1 MSWFTTVIQP
11 DYNSVS
17 LLWVVEQWT
26 ATICV
31 SSVCVRPCL
40 AWISPQWIMRTE
52 ERLHE
57 RPVHSTQDT
66 STVRR
71 HSADPS
77 QLRQT
82 YSNFPPLQA
91 QWGTF
96 VHMTNL
102 CAIITK
108 ITLL

>member
-1 MSWFTTVIQP
+1 MYSRDDSGAADRFIRKAQHSNHP
-11 DYNSVS
+11 
-17 LLWVVEQWT
+17 
-26 ATICV
+26 V

-40 AWISPQWIMRTE
+40 AWISLQWIMRTE